1 MNEKSTENGKELRWF
16 LIKRFLII
24 MAGIYGSTEL
34 LSALYRNVVLPALF
48 LIWKQREIHITS
60 QAGILEL
67 MLELFVFAAADFLP
81 DAVAGI
87 VKTWIGEAL
96 GNAFQIS
103 VKDVLARG
111 RWGMVLQ
118 IAFLLVVFVLLFVS
132 ILPYLV
138 GAFVYY
144 RMVTRKVNELME
156 QEKEQQRAFDRK
168 RNLLLSDIAH
178 DIKTPIT
185 TICGYSRALSDGV
198 VDREREQEY
207 LDAIYAKSMR
217 MSELITLL
225 FEYVKLDSEGYV
237 LHREKLDFAEL
248 IRENAAM
255 VYPDYEEKKISVEI
269 DVPEEAVFCEAD
281 CLQMGRA
288 VMNLLTNAA
297 RYGKPG
303 GKVLIRLRERTLVV
317 ADDGLVIEPEFAEH
331 IFEPFTRADKARTTH
346 GGSGLGLS
354 ISAKVVEMHGGKL
367 ELDCAYGKG
376 YTKAFVLRLPE
387 E

>member
-87 VKTWIGEAL
+87 VKSWIGEAL

-217 MSELITLL
+217 MSELVTLL

-248 IRENAAM
+248 VRENAAM
-255 VYPDYEEKKISVEI
+255 VYPDYEEKKICVEA
-269 DVPEEAVFCEAD
+269 DVPEETVFCDAD
-281 CLQMGRA
+281 RLQMGRA

-297 RYGKPG
+297 RYGKPS

>member
-87 VKTWIGEAL
+87 VKTWIGETL

-111 RWGMVLQ
+111 RWGLVLQ

-281 CLQMGRA
+281 RLQMGRA

-367 ELDCAYGKG
+367 ELDCAFGKG

>member
-24 MAGIYGSTEL
+24 MAGIYCSSEL

-87 VKTWIGEAL
+87 VKSWIGEAL

-111 RWGMVLQ
+111 RWGLVLQ

-138 GAFVYY
+138 GAFLYY

-255 VYPDYEEKKISVEI
+255 VYPDYEEKKIRVEV
-269 DVPEEAVFCEAD
+269 DVPEETVFCDAD
-281 CLQMGRA
+281 RLQMGRA

>member
-111 RWGMVLQ
+111 RWGLVLQ

-255 VYPDYEEKKISVEI
+255 VYPDYEEKKIRVEI

-281 CLQMGRA
+281 RLQMGRA

-367 ELDCAYGKG
+367 ELDCAFGKG

>member
-24 MAGIYGSTEL
+24 MVGIYGSTEL

-87 VKTWIGEAL
+87 VKTWIGETL

-111 RWGMVLQ
+111 RWGLVLQ

-237 LHREKLDFAEL
+237 LHREKFDFAEL

-281 CLQMGRA
+281 RLQMGRA

-367 ELDCAYGKG
+367 ELDCAFGKG

>member
-217 MSELITLL
+217 MSELVTLL

-248 IRENAAM
+248 VRENAAM
-255 VYPDYEEKKISVEI
+255 VYPDYEEKKISVEV
-269 DVPEEAVFCEAD
+269 DVPEETVFCDAD
-281 CLQMGRA
+281 RLQMGRA

-367 ELDCAYGKG
+367 ELDCAFGKG

>member
-87 VKTWIGEAL
+87 VKSWIGEAL

-217 MSELITLL
+217 MSELVTLL

-237 LHREKLDFAEL
+237 LHREKLDFAEFV
-248 IRENAAM
+248 RENAAM
-255 VYPDYEEKKISVEI
+255 VYPDYEEKKICVEV
-269 DVPEEAVFCEAD
+269 DVPEETVFCDAD
-281 CLQMGRA
+281 RLQMGRA

>member
-60 QAGILEL
+60 QAGMLEL

-111 RWGMVLQ
+111 RWGLVLQ

-144 RMVTRKVNELME
+144 RMVTQKVNELME

-281 CLQMGRA
+281 RLQMGRA

-303 GKVLIRLRERTLVV
+303 GKVLIRLRERALVV

-367 ELDCAYGKG
+367 ELDCAFGKG